1 MSSCQGVGVGS
12 VLGEEEEEGVELVF
26 FEVVWEVFH
35 GVGTENSNV
44 LVRTGSRG
52 IGTVIVVVVV
62 VAYITH
68 PTRNGRAAFGN
79 PHNV

>member
-1 MSSCQGVGVGS
+1 MLPYPPYRRAFAFVI
-12 VLGEEEEEGVELVF
+12 
-26 FEVVWEVFH
+26 VV
-35 GVGTENSNV
+35 
-44 LVRTGSRG
+44 
-52 IGTVIVVVVV
+52 VVVVV